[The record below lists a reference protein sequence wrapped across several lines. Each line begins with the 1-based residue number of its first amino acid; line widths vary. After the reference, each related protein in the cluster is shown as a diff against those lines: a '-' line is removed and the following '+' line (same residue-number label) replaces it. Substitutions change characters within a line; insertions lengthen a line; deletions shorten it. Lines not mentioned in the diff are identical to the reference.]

1 MHDLKMTDELAG
13 VEFAGL
19 ENDGLEIGGLG
30 FKSVSKLF
38 FIAQMTNA
46 LALQHNK
53 KYTWNVQNIQSVISN
68 PANFT
73 PASFRYF
80 PVLYFPACTTAVKA

>member
-53 KYTWNVQNIQSVISN
+53 KYT
-68 PANFT
+68 
-73 PASFRYF
+73 
-80 PVLYFPACTTAVKA
+80 